1 MSDWDFVIVGGG
13 AAGVAAAR
21 RVADAKRSVLIVEAS
36 TRLGGRAHTV
46 VRSGLPLDLGCGW
59 LHSAQHNPWA
69 RVAEQAGFTIDRDLP
84 RWMDQW
90 RDLGFSREEQREA
103 AHAFHAFE
111 QRMRDAPPPS
121 DRAGDLIDPGGKW
134 NAYLETLSGVI
145 NGAGLD
151 RLSVAD
157 YLAYMDAA
165 TDTDWRVT
173 DGYGT
178 LVAAHAAGL
187 PTAMGTCVASIDTD
201 GKRLSIETSRGR
213 LTAGHAIITVSTNV
227 LASGA
232 IGLPKAFT
240 DIQHA
245 ASRLPLGDADKLFF
259 EVEDPELLPSDG
271 HLMGN
276 PRASHTGT
284 YTLRPFGRP
293 IIECMVGGETART
306 LCAAGFNDAA
316 AFAIDELADL
326 LGNDWR
332 RRLKLITASAWA
344 RHSFVQGAYSHALPG
359 CHGARRQ
366 LSAPVDPRIRMAG
379 EACHDTDFSTAHGAY
394 ETGIAAAEALLDPT
408 QDALSRLPT
417 LRRHPS
423 A

>member
-13 AAGVAAAR
+13 AAGVAAAW
-21 RVADAKRSVLIVEAS
+21 RVADAGRSVLIVEAS

-69 RVAEQAGFTIDRDLP
+69 RIAEQAGFAIDRDLP

-90 RDLGFSREEQREA
+90 RDLGFSREDQREA
-103 AHAFHAFE
+103 SRAFKAFE
-111 QRMRDAPPPS
+111 QKMREEAPPS
-121 DRAGDLIDPGGKW
+121 DRAGDLIDPADKW
-134 NAYLETLSGVI
+134 SPYLETLSGVI

-165 TDTDWRVT
+165 TDTDWRVV

-178 LVAAHAAGL
+178 LVASHAAGL
-187 PTAMGTCVASIDTD
+187 PVAMGTCVTSIDTD
-201 GKRLSIETSRGR
+201 GTRLSIETSRGR
-213 LTAGHAIITVSTNV
+213 LTAGQAIITVSTNI

-232 IGLPKAFT
+232 ITLPPVFA
-240 DIQHA
+240 DVQHA

-259 EVEDPELLPSDG
+259 EVETPDDLPSDG

-276 PRASHTGT
+276 PHAAITGS

-293 IIECMVGGETART
+293 VIECMVGGEAART
-306 LCAAGFNDAA
+306 LCSAGFQEAA
-316 AFAIDELADL
+316 EFAIGELAEL
-326 LGNDWR
+326 LGSDWR
-332 RRLKLITASAWA
+332 RRLKLVAASAWA

-359 CHGARRQ
+359 CHAARRQ
-366 LSAPVDPRIRMAG
+366 LSMPVDPRIRMAG
-379 EACHDTDFSTAHGAY
+379 EACHNTDFSTAHGAY
-394 ETGIAAAEALLDPT
+394 ETGISAAESALEDI
-408 QDALSRLPT
+408 DA
-417 LRRHPS
+417 
-423 A
+423 